1 MANRI
6 TLVPAAAV
14 RVPRHPRAEAA
25 FTPDG
30 RVARRL
36 SATAFILP
44 SAQGKGGEEEAGTQL
59 NRGMN

>member
-6 TLVPAAAV
+6 TTPPLAAL

-25 FTPDG
+25 FTRNG
-30 RVARRL
+30 RVSRRL
-36 SATAFILP
+36 NATAFIRPL
-44 SAQGKGGEEEAGTQL
+44 AQGSGGAEEAGTQL